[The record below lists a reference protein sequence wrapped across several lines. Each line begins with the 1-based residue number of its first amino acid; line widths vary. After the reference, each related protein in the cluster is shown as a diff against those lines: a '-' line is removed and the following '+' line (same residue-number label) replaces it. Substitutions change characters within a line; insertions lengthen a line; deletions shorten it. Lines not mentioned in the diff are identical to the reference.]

1 MSDEIGTQLEQR
13 FIMSYQKFPSNRIM
27 TLSKTMFGKGLTDSD
42 RMKYL
47 RLFAYGSV
55 ITTYILIVIG
65 GYVSASGS
73 GLACPDWPTCNG
85 QVIPVLTGPVIVEY
99 THRLFAL
106 VVALFVTTTFMLALF
121 RYRNERGI
129 LALSGASFFLLL
141 AQIFLGMVTV
151 KSELNATVTAAHLGL
166 ASAVF
171 AMVLGNA
178 LFVRSRRTEILRL
191 S

>member
-1 MSDEIGTQLEQR
+1 
-13 FIMSYQKFPSNRIM
+13 M
-27 TLSKTMFGKGLTDSD
+27 TSSKILFGKGLTNPD
-42 RMKYL
+42 RMRYL

-106 VVALFVTTTFMLALF
+106 VVALFVTTTFLLALF

-129 LALSGASFFLLL
+129 LALSGVSFLLLL

-171 AMVLGNA
+171 AMVLINA
-178 LFVRSRRTEILRL
+178 LFVRSRRSEILHIR
-191 S
+191 